1 MILGFIFRFVTINSR
16 SLWFDEGISVKIAQL
31 PVLSLLKFLYSD
43 VHPPL
48 YFYLLHYWIKLFG
61 SSETAVR
68 FLSLFFGELL
78 ILYIYLF
85 CRKFLSLRTAVI
97 ASVFIS
103 ISAFLIRY
111 SQETRSYSLLAFLT
125 AASMYY
131 FLSTVA
137 GYKKRYSVLHIIA
150 STLLIYTHVYGFF
163 IIAAQ
168 MVFLALYH
176 RRIDKT
182 TLSITVKNIVVT
194 FVLFLPWA
202 WVLLN
207 QISTV
212 SNGFWIVRP
221 GLSDLADTLKT
232 FNGPVKN
239 DLSLYLS
246 IIIFTIMSLTALY
259 YTGKNRFSFKNIFNG
274 EKYILLILWL
284 LFPVLIP
291 YIISIIRTPIFYPKY
306 CISAYLALIILF
318 SHSLSKI
325 EIAAIRKPL
334 LLVLMILFS
343 INIRYMNSDITEEW
357 REATSYIAKNMNAE
371 TDEVI
376 IYPDDCKTFLF
387 DYYFP
392 KPGAMVKGIK
402 TEFGSYRLASHL
414 ALRQANT
421 VWFLYR
427 YDDYNNFNAY
437 LLNLHYKM
445 AAKKEF
451 QFITLYKFVK
461 E

>member
-1 MILGFIFRFVTINSR
+1 M
-16 SLWFDEGISVKIAQL
+16 
-31 PVLSLLKFLYSD
+31 SLL
-43 VHPPL
+43 
-48 YFYLLHYWIKLFG
+48 
-61 SSETAVR
+61 
-68 FLSLFFGELL
+68 FGELL
-78 ILYIYLF
+78 ILYVYLF
-85 CRKFLSLRTAVI
+85 CKKFLSLRTAVI
-97 ASVFIS
+97 ASVLIS

-131 FLSTVA
+131 FLLTVT
-137 GYKKRYSVLHIIA
+137 GYKKKYSILHILT

-163 IIAAQ
+163 IITAQ
-168 MVFLALYH
+168 IVFLLIYFKKT
-176 RRIDKT
+176 DKAV
-182 TLSITVKNIVVT
+182 LSIAVKNIVLV

-212 SNGFWIVRP
+212 SNGFWIARP
-221 GLSDLADTLKT
+221 GWSDLADTLKT

-246 IIIFTIMSLTALY
+246 IIIFVIIGLTALY
-259 YTGKNRFSFKNIFNG
+259 YAGRKKITFKSIY
-274 EKYILLILWL
+274 EEKKYILLILWL

-291 YIISIIRTPIFYPKY
+291 YIISVVRTPIFYPKY

-325 EIAAIRKPL
+325 DIQLLRYPV
-334 LLVLMILFS
+334 LLVFIFLFS
-343 INIRYMNSDITEEW
+343 KNIIYMNNDITEEW
-357 REATSYIAKNMNAE
+357 RDATSYIADKINTE
-371 TDEVI
+371 TDEVL

-387 DYYFP
+387 DYYFT

-402 TEFGSYRLASHL
+402 TEFASYRLASHFK
-414 ALRQANT
+414 LRQAK
-421 VWFLYR
+421 VIWFLYR
-427 YDDYNNFNAY
+427 YDDYQNFNAY
-437 LLNLHYKM
+437 LESLHYRP
-445 AAKKEF
+445 AAKKQF
-451 QFITLYKFVK
+451 QFITLYKFIK

>member
-1 MILGFIFRFVTINSR
+1 
-16 SLWFDEGISVKIAQL
+16 LWFDEGISIKIAKL

-61 SSETAVR
+61 SSEAAVR

-97 ASVFIS
+97 ASVLIS

-131 FLSTVA
+131 FLSTLTD
-137 GYKKRYSVLHIIA
+137 YKKQYSILHIIT

-163 IIAAQ
+163 IITAQ
-168 MVFLALYH
+168 IVFLLIYY
-176 RRIDKT
+176 KT
-182 TLSITVKNIVVT
+182 AGKEIISIAIRNIVLT
-194 FVLFLPWA
+194 FVFFLPWA

-212 SNGFWIVRP
+212 SNGFWIERP

-239 DLSLYLS
+239 DLSLFLS
-246 IIIFTIMSLTALY
+246 IIIFAAIGLTAIY
-259 YTGKNRFSFKNIFNG
+259 YAVKRRILLKDICK
-274 EKYILLILWL
+274 EKKYILLILWL

-291 YIISIIRTPIFYPKY
+291 YIISVVRTPIFYPKY

-325 EIAAIRKPL
+325 EIPAIRYPVM
-334 LLVLMILFS
+334 LVFIILFAK
-343 INIRYMNSDITEEW
+343 NIQYLNNDITEEW
-357 REATSYIAKNMNAE
+357 REATAYLAQNINTE
-371 TDEVI
+371 TDEVL

-402 TEFGSYRLASHL
+402 TEFAAYRLASHF
-414 ALRQANT
+414 ALRQAKV

-427 YDDYNNFNAY
+427 YDDYKNFNAY
-437 LLNLHYKM
+437 LANLHYRVIE
-445 AAKKEF
+445 KKQF
-451 QFITLYKFVK
+451 QFITLYKFIK